1 MYSRM
6 FKTNM
11 GLVNTLKKL
20 LREEGWA
27 FGVRY
32 IATLYLPKY
41 LSYILHTYLH
51 TYIHTNIHSYIYT

>member
-41 LSYILHTYLH
+41 LSYILHTYL
-51 TYIHTNIHSYIYT
+51 TYKHSFIHIYINT